1 MRGRIKTEGKGRAGM
16 QAVLDVANV
25 FDYAAW
31 YFWIS
36 HIGHRSSAGTPVLA
50 VRTPISKETP
60 DAIRIPYLH
69 HSPRQIA
76 SHQRPF
82 CQAHYWFLQE
92 AWYRYAGLLE
102 RKSVV

>member
-1 MRGRIKTEGKGRAGM
+1 MRGRIKTEGKGHARM

-31 YFWIS
+31 YFWTS
-36 HIGHRSSAGTPVLA
+36 HIECQSSAGAPVLA
-50 VRTPISKETP
+50 VRTPRSKETP

-69 HSPRQIA
+69 HSPQQIA
-76 SHQRPF
+76 SHQRPL

-92 AWYRYAGLLE
+92 TRYRYAGLLE
-102 RKSVV
+102 R